1 MTNGEPGSRPP
12 HILESAAQ
20 LRRGIEPYGTYE
32 VADRL
37 AYPNVTTG
45 KIFARDR
52 GGSYTCSGTVVNS
65 RSNNILFTA
74 AHCVRT
80 KRWGWARRL
89 IFIPAYDEGAAPRG
103 RWDWKTLYVPPQ
115 WTSSRFDYAAV
126 KLQRRGGRNI
136 EARTG
141 PTGFTWNEPYAQDY
155 RALGYPGNYFNG
167 RRMMGCFSPLAR
179 IDWSMGS
186 PAPIGIECLMGG
198 GSSGGGWLIDNDEYL
213 ASVMSYGYAS
223 QPELGYGP
231 RFTTR
236 AIKLLR
242 WAERD

>member
-1 MTNGEPGSRPP
+1 MLRVRDGEPRNQPRAGRRSGAARYWTPERLREAEPRALRSSRPRLSSSNRGNRNREP
-12 HILESAAQ
+12 GARPPQIPDSEVAG
-20 LRRGIEPYGTYE
+20 RRGIEPYGTYE
-32 VADRL
+32 VADPL

-74 AHCVRT
+74 AHCVRS
-80 KRWGWARRL
+80 KSFGWARRL

-103 RWDWKTLYVPPQ
+103 RWNWKTLYVPPK

-141 PTGFTWNEPYAQDY
+141 STGFAWNQAYSQDY
-155 RALGYPGNYFNG
+155 RALGYPGT
-167 RRMMGCFSPLAR
+167 S
-179 IDWSMGS
+179 SM
-186 PAPIGIECLMGG
+186 AGG
-198 GSSGGGWLIDNDEYL
+198 
-213 ASVMSYGYAS
+213 
-223 QPELGYGP
+223 
-231 RFTTR
+231 
-236 AIKLLR
+236 
-242 WAERD
+242 

>member
-1 MTNGEPGSRPP
+1 M
-12 HILESAAQ
+12 
-20 LRRGIEPYGTYE
+20 RRGIEPYGTYE

-141 PTGFTWNEPYAQDY
+141 STGFAWNQAYSQDY

-179 IDWSMGS
+179 TDSSMGS
-186 PAPIGIECLMGG
+186 PATNGIDCLMGG
-198 GSSGGGWLIDNDEYL
+198 GSSGGGWLIDNDQYL
-213 ASVMSYGYAS
+213 ASVMSY
-223 QPELGYGP
+223 
-231 RFTTR
+231 
-236 AIKLLR
+236 
-242 WAERD
+242 

>member
-1 MTNGEPGSRPP
+1 MTNREPGARPP
-12 HILESAAQ
+12 QILDSGVAA
-20 LRRGIEPYGTYE
+20 RRGIEPYGTYE
-32 VADRL
+32 VTDPL

-89 IFIPAYDEGAAPRG
+89 IFIPAYEDGAAPRG

-115 WTSSRFDYAAV
+115 WTSFRFDYAAV

-141 PTGFTWNEPYAQDY
+141 STGFAWNQPYSQDY

-179 IDWSMGS
+179 IDWSMGR
-186 PAPIGIECLMGG
+186 PGADRDRLLDGRRLERRRLVDRQRRVPGVGHEL
-198 GSSGGGWLIDNDEYL
+198 LL
-213 ASVMSYGYAS
+213 HR
-223 QPELGYGP
+223 QPELVLRPALHDARDQAVALG
-231 RFTTR
+231 R
-236 AIKLLR
+236 A
-242 WAERD
+242 